1 MSARHR
7 KAQRTRRYLYA
18 VLQHVHDLR
27 GSLRDAASP
36 AETEGAPLAGVTADE
51 VDKLTRLADR
61 ADVLACD
68 VDALQSTIFAR
79 LLAYE
84 TGGSS

>member
-18 VLQHVHDLR
+18 IVQRAHDLR
-27 GSLRDAASP
+27 CSLRDAASP
-36 AETEGAPLAGVTADE
+36 AGPEEVSLAGMFDDD

-61 ADVLACD
+61 ADALARE
-68 VDALQSTIFAR
+68 VVALQSTIFTR
-79 LLAYE
+79 LLTYE
-84 TGGSS
+84 TGDSW

>member
-18 VLQHVHDLR
+18 ILQHAHDLR
-27 GSLRDAASP
+27 SSLRDAASP
-36 AETEGAPLAGVTADE
+36 AEGPLAGVTDDE
-51 VDKLTRLADR
+51 VDKLVRLADR
-61 ADVLACD
+61 ADAVAREI
-68 VDALQSTIFAR
+68 VALQSTIFAR
-79 LLAYE
+79 LLVYE

>member
-1 MSARHR
+1 MSRRCEGRTIARVFPHGMLE
-7 KAQRTRRYLYA
+7 K
-18 VLQHVHDLR
+18 VM
-27 GSLRDAASP
+27 
-36 AETEGAPLAGVTADE
+36 LAGVTADE

-79 LLAYE
+79 LLTYE
-84 TGGSS
+84 TGDSW

>member
-18 VLQHVHDLR
+18 IVQHAHDLR

-36 AETEGAPLAGVTADE
+36 AGYEGASLAGVTDDE

-61 ADVLACD
+61 ADALARE
-68 VDALQSTIFAR
+68 VVALQSTIFAR

>member
-18 VLQHVHDLR
+18 IVQRAHDLR
-27 GSLRDAASP
+27 CSLRDAASP
-36 AETEGAPLAGVTADE
+36 AETEGAPLAGMFDDD

-61 ADVLACD
+61 ADALARE
-68 VDALQSTIFAR
+68 VVALQSTIFAR

-84 TGGSS
+84 TEGSS

>member
-18 VLQHVHDLR
+18 IVQHAHDLR
-27 GSLRDAASP
+27 CSLRDAASP
-36 AETEGAPLAGVTADE
+36 AETEGAPLAGMSDDE

-61 ADVLACD
+61 ADALARE
-68 VDALQSTIFAR
+68 VVALQSTIFAR
-79 LLAYE
+79 LLTYE
-84 TGGSS
+84 TGDSW

>member
-18 VLQHVHDLR
+18 IVQHAHDLR
-27 GSLRDAASP
+27 CSLRDAASP
-36 AETEGAPLAGVTADE
+36 AETEGAPLAGMFDDD

-61 ADVLACD
+61 ADALARE
-68 VDALQSTIFAR
+68 VVALQSTIFTR
-79 LLAYE
+79 LLTYE
-84 TGGSS
+84 TGDSW

>member
-18 VLQHVHDLR
+18 IVQHAHDLR
-27 GSLRDAASP
+27 CSLRDAVPP
-36 AETEGAPLAGVTADE
+36 AGYEGASLAGVTDDE

-61 ADVLACD
+61 ADALARE
-68 VDALQSTIFAR
+68 VVTLQSTIFAR
-79 LLAYE
+79 LLTYE
-84 TGGSS
+84 TGDSW

>member
-18 VLQHVHDLR
+18 IVQHAHDLR

-36 AETEGAPLAGVTADE
+36 VEGPLAGVTDDE
-51 VDKLTRLADR
+51 VDKLARLADR
-61 ADVLACD
+61 ADALAREI
-68 VDALQSTIFAR
+68 DALQSTIFTR
-79 LLAYE
+79 LLTYE
-84 TGGSS
+84 TGDSW